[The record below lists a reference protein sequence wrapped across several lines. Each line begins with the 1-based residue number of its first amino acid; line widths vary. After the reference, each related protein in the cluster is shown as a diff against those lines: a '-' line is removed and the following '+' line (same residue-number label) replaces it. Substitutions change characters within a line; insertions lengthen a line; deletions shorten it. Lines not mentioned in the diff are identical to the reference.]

1 MKKVML
7 LSVISFLSVSFLISC
22 ENKRDNAN
30 DLDTNSTI
38 IEESSDSLNDVS
50 MESPEL
56 ENTVLVPTGTY
67 TGVARVV
74 DLAEKEI
81 YVETND
87 GKMLE
92 LYFTESTQL
101 TRNGQNV
108 NFGQLKEGDK
118 LEVTVENK
126 GNKMEPQ
133 SVKITD

>member
-1 MKKVML
+1 MKKLML
-7 LSVISFLSVSFLISC
+7 LSAISFLSISFLASC
-22 ENKRDNAN
+22 ENKREVN

-38 IEESSDSLNDVS
+38 IEEPTDSMNDVS

-67 TGVARVV
+67 TGVAREV
-74 DLAEKEI
+74 DPAEKEI

-87 GKMLE
+87 GKLLE

-101 TRNGQNV
+101 TRNGGDV
-108 NFGQLKEGDK
+108 SFDQLKQGGK
-118 LEVTVENK
+118 VEVTVENK

-133 SVKITD
+133 TVKILE

>member
-1 MKKVML
+1 L
-7 LSVISFLSVSFLISC
+7 LSAISFLSISFLASC
-22 ENKRDNAN
+22 ENKREVN

-38 IEESSDSLNDVS
+38 IEEPTDSMNDVS

-67 TGVARVV
+67 TGVAREV
-74 DLAEKEI
+74 DPAEKEI

-87 GKMLE
+87 GKLLE

-101 TRNGQNV
+101 TRNGGDV
-108 NFGQLKEGDK
+108 SFDQLKQGGK
-118 LEVTVENK
+118 VEVTVENK

-133 SVKITD
+133 TVKILE

>member
-7 LSVISFLSVSFLISC
+7 LSVFSFLSVSFLVSC
-22 ENKRDNAN
+22 ENKREVN

-92 LYFTESTQL
+92 LYFTESTKL
-101 TRNGQNV
+101 TRNGEDV
-108 NFGQLKEGDK
+108 SFDLLKQGAK
-118 LEVTVENK
+118 VEVTVENK
-126 GNKMEPQ
+126 GDKMEPQ